1 MANNKAP
8 GRVNQ
13 TKKITETNMLKTDYK
28 FSEVLPLASQIESDA
43 DRVKFNSILAT
54 DNGGVSLVAFSKG
67 QKLDEHVA
75 PAELMVVAL
84 EGEIVFTVADK
95 PNLLRKGDF
104 ILVGK
109 DVRHSVSAK
118 ADSKMMLIKMN

>member
-1 MANNKAP
+1 
-8 GRVNQ
+8 
-13 TKKITETNMLKTDYK
+13 MLKTDYK
-28 FSEVLPLASQIESDA
+28 FGEVFPLSSQVEA
-43 DRVKFNSILAT
+43 DSARVNFKSILAN

-84 EGEIVFTVADK
+84 EGEIEFTVADT

-104 ILVGK
+104 MLVGK
-109 DVRHSVSAK
+109 DVRHSVRAN
-118 ADSKMMLIKMN
+118 ADSKMMLIKLK